1 MHYVGWLALV
11 LIVAASPALAQK
23 AAPADVT
30 AIKNCLKAATEKE
43 RFGGEC
49 IGAVADPCI
58 KTAAP
63 TDDGGNTKVKACAA
77 RELAVW
83 NVLLDDALKRV
94 GKGGFSD
101 VQKAVA
107 GAQKSWASS
116 RDQLCPMFD
125 KIEPGMYHGG
135 ANYCRLQETARRV
148 LSLDKLGDAVN
159 EH

>member
-1 MHYVGWLALV
+1 MRYAGWFALV
-11 LIVAASPALAQK
+11 LIVAAAPALAQR
-23 AAPADVT
+23 ATPADT
-30 AIKNCLKAATEKE
+30 AAVKACLKAAQEKGA
-43 RFGGEC
+43 FGGEC
-49 IGAVADPCI
+49 VGVVADPCI

-83 NVLLDDALKRV
+83 NALLDDALKHV
-94 GKGGFSD
+94 AKGGFAETT
-101 VQKAVA
+101 KAVTN
-107 GAQKSWASS
+107 AQKSWATS
-116 RDQLCPMFD
+116 RDQLCPVFD

-148 LSLDKLGDAVN
+148 LSLVKLGEAVN